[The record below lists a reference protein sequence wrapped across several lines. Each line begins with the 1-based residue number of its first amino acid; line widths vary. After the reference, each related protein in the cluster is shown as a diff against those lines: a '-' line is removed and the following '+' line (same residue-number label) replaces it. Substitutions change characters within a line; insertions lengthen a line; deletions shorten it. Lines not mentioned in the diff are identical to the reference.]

1 MQEGQMTHRTNDKP
15 DIGPSGDKQVGAA
28 AKAPADGL
36 LGNDDNLKE
45 VYQQLCDSYRAIDDI
60 RMKLLGL
67 LPIATGA
74 GIVVLTDGGKSTP
87 AKGLS
92 ASIGIFGLVATI
104 GLFSYELHG
113 IKKCAYM
120 IDAGKQIE
128 KRLNIY
134 GQFQRRPHEVAGFI
148 DEPFAASII
157 YPAALAG
164 WLFFALL
171 DLPRWVGYVSSAVV
185 PVAGV
190 SVSVWLIR
198 AMEKDVDNRLQYQK
212 EAFWPP
218 KRKPKP
224 PLSLPNDAYIEKPD
238 KSGHSALGPGGH

>member
-1 MQEGQMTHRTNDKP
+1 
-15 DIGPSGDKQVGAA
+15 
-28 AKAPADGL
+28 
-36 LGNDDNLKE
+36 
-45 VYQQLCDSYRAIDDI
+45 
-60 RMKLLGL
+60 
-67 LPIATGA
+67 
-74 GIVVLTDGGKSTP
+74 
-87 AKGLS
+87 
-92 ASIGIFGLVATI
+92 
-104 GLFSYELHG
+104 
-113 IKKCAYM
+113 M

-185 PVAGV
+185 LVAGV